1 MELFYDGQIRRYLTQ
16 FMRLMSNFSYA
27 NNQNVPIQVPVRY
40 GDMSRQAAS
49 ILTQNSE
56 NLMNSAPFI
65 ACYIKNLALSRER
78 LQDPTFVNKLNIRE
92 RQWEYVDE
100 NPDSPTYGETIQ
112 DYGNTQGENYTVERL
127 MPTPYTVEFVADIWS
142 TNTEQKLQMLEQI
155 LVLFRPAMEIQTT
168 SNYIDWTSLSFI
180 ELTNI
185 NWSNRTVGQ
194 GALGEIDIAS
204 LTFTCPIWITTP
216 AKVKKLGIITKI
228 ITNIFTEPTGSIGT
242 GEVTFAN
249 PNAQI
254 VITPEK
260 YSVLITDGT
269 ARLLKD
275 GENTTVDTL
284 DTIQIKQ
291 GYKIQ
296 WNRLLDLHPGKFR
309 AGLSYAAFTRP
320 DGKEVIAY
328 LTINPFSEDEIEL
341 LNLTYDGETLL
352 NSDLYDLEHNHVR
365 GTVNAIVNPLTFN
378 PGQALDA
385 DTRYLILEDINT
397 DTNVPEELA
406 PTAWKK
412 FGQLSTSTERLVANA
427 NDIIQWNGTQ
437 WNVIFDS
444 TVPQEVTYITNS
456 YTGTQYKWDGTEWSK
471 SVDGLYPPGQ
481 WRLVL

>member
-1 MELFYDGQIRRYLTQ
+1 
-16 FMRLMSNFSYA
+16 
-27 NNQNVPIQVPVRY
+27 
-40 GDMSRQAAS
+40 
-49 ILTQNSE
+49 
-56 NLMNSAPFI
+56 
-65 ACYIKNLALSRER
+65 
-78 LQDPTFVNKLNIRE
+78 
-92 RQWEYVDE
+92 
-100 NPDSPTYGETIQ
+100 
-112 DYGNTQGENYTVERL
+112 
-127 MPTPYTVEFVADIWS
+127 
-142 TNTEQKLQMLEQI
+142 
-155 LVLFRPAMEIQTT
+155 
-168 SNYIDWTSLSFI
+168 
-180 ELTNI
+180 
-185 NWSNRTVGQ
+185 VGQ
-194 GALGEIDIAS
+194 GSLGDIDIAT

-242 GEVTFAN
+242 GEVIFAN

-254 VITPEK
+254 IITPEK

-284 DTIQIKQ
+284 DTVQIKN

-328 LTINPFSEDEIEL
+328 LTINPFAEDEIEL

-352 NSDLYDLEHNHVR
+352 NSDLYDLENNHVR

-378 PGQALDA
+378 PGQKPDV

-397 DTNVPEELA
+397 DTNVSEELA
-406 PTAWKK
+406 PIAWKK

-456 YTGTQYKWDGTEWSK
+456 YTGTQYKWDGFEWSK